1 MICECIKCE
10 LAKLFCR
17 HVSEI
22 NLHFE
27 FQQFS
32 KEKDVM
38 KFIVLNK
45 VWRIQD
51 FSVNQILREIN
62 FRESSSFKTTFFVVL
77 GALNFVNLVNFSLTK
92 VQKFINFKH
101 GRILVS
107 GFANYDFT

>member
-62 FRESSSFKTTFFVVL
+62 FGEYRRSKTVVFANL
-77 GALNFVNLVNFSLTK
+77 GALHCDNLVYFRAS
-92 VQKFINFKH
+92 
-101 GRILVS
+101 
-107 GFANYDFT
+107 

>member
-62 FRESSSFKTTFFVVL
+62 FGEYKKLEKCRFSNFK
-77 GALNFVNLVNFSLTK
+77 GPEIMIWVNFSL
-92 VQKFINFKH
+92 QE
-101 GRILVS
+101 S
-107 GFANYDFT
+107 